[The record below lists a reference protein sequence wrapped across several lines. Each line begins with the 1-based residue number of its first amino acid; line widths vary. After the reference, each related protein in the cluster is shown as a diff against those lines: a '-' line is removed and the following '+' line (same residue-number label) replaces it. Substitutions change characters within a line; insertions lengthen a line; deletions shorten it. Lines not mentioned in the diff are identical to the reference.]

1 MALGFEMIL
10 RATSHCLVTHL
21 ALMIPSIGAL
31 AQLLFQ
37 QLCRFVLTGNTH
49 MGKYFGEGDM
59 RSLSAAAYRCMT

>member
-10 RATSHCLVTHL
+10 RATSHCLVTNL

-37 QLCRFVLTGNTH
+37 QLCRLVLTGKTH
-49 MGKYFGEGDM
+49 MAK
-59 RSLSAAAYRCMT
+59 